1 MCGIAGVAST
11 LRPDPELVRRM
22 CDVIVHRGPDGAG
35 FHNDEHAALGMR
47 RLAIIDVATGDQPV
61 YSEDERVVAVFNGE
75 LYNFTELRR
84 DLEQRGH
91 RFRSSGD
98 SECLVHLYEEYGTDM
113 VHRLRGMFAFAVWD
127 RDRQRLVL
135 ARDRVGKKPLYWRS
149 DHASIWFG
157 SELKSLAQDP
167 GMPREVDP
175 VALHHYLT
183 YQYVPAPWS
192 IYQDVHKLPPG
203 HVLVWEGGEVEVSPY
218 WRLDR
223 SPRPVADTREE
234 EARLR
239 ELLLEA
245 TRIRMVSERPIG
257 AFLSGGVDSSA
268 VVAAMAMQS
277 SGQVKTFCIG
287 FEDSRYDERHK
298 ARMVA
303 DRYGTDHHELVV
315 TTKLLDILPRI
326 AWHFD
331 EPFADSSAIPSF
343 YVAQLSRRHVTVALT
358 GDGGDECFGGYQR
371 YALMNQARRI
381 PVMPRALAAAFIR
394 SGAFVTRRSDA
405 GSLSRRFG
413 RLMQFAGEHPSRRYA
428 GLMSCFTSEQKS
440 AIYSDALRDRLSEV
454 DSHRLLERLFQNSS
468 ARSDLGRVLDVDTLT
483 YLPGDLLV
491 KVDITSMANS
501 LEARSPFLDHHLME
515 WAARLP
521 AELNVRG
528 SQTKLLLKRAVA
540 PWLPRELLHYPK
552 QGFGVPLAAW
562 LRGELR
568 ELAHDVLTDDTA
580 RGRGL
585 FRPSAVQDLLRQH
598 ANGVDH
604 GSLLWALMQF
614 ELWHRA
620 HAVPGGQ
627 VVAEARCPV
636 PSTPT

>member
-1 MCGIAGVAST
+1 MCGIAGMASR
-11 LRPDPELVRRM
+11 LHPDPGLVRRM
-22 CDVIVHRGPDGAG
+22 CEVIVHRGPDGDG
-35 FHNDEHAALGMR
+35 FHSDDRAALGMR

-61 YSEDERVVAVFNGE
+61 YNEDKRVVAVFNGE
-75 LYNFTELRR
+75 IYNFAELRR
-84 DLEQRGH
+84 DLERRGH
-91 RFRSSGD
+91 LLRGAGD
-98 SECLVHLYEEYGTDM
+98 SECLVHLYEEHGADM
-113 VHRLRGMFAFAVWD
+113 VQRLRGMFAFAIWD
-127 RDRQRLVL
+127 RDRERLVL
-135 ARDRVGKKPLYWRS
+135 ARDRVGKKPLYWRC

-157 SELKSLAQDP
+157 SELKSLARDP
-167 GMPREVDP
+167 GMSREIDP

-192 IYQDVHKLPPG
+192 IYQGVHKLPPG
-203 HVLVWEGGEVEVSPY
+203 HVLIWERGQVTMRRY
-218 WRLDR
+218 WEMDR
-223 SPRPVADTREE
+223 TPRPVPDERAEE
-234 EARLR
+234 ERLR

-277 SGQVKTFCIG
+277 SEPVKTFCVG

-315 TTKLLDILPRI
+315 TTNLLDIVPRL

-331 EPFADSSAIPSF
+331 EPFADSSAIPTF
-343 YVAQLSRRHVTVALT
+343 YVAWLSRHHVTVALN

-371 YALMNQARRI
+371 YALMDQAARI
-381 PVMPRALAAAFIR
+381 PVLPGALAAVSARMGGFLTER
-394 SGAFVTRRSDA
+394 SNAK
-405 GSLSRRFG
+405 SLSRRLG
-413 RLMQFAGEHPSRRYA
+413 RLMRFVAEHPSRRYPS
-428 GLMSCFTSEQKS
+428 LMACFTDEQKS
-440 AIYSDALRDRLSEV
+440 EIYSDTLRRRLAGV
-454 DSHRLLERLFQNSS
+454 DSYGLIQTIFENSS
-468 ARSDLGRVLDVDTLT
+468 ADTDLARVLDVDILT

-491 KVDITSMANS
+491 KVDITTMANS

-515 WAARLP
+515 WAAGIP
-521 AELNVRG
+521 IGLNVRAG
-528 SQTKLLLKRAVA
+528 HTKLLLKRAVA
-540 PWLPRELLHYPK
+540 PWLPEELLRYPK

-568 ELAHDVLTDDTA
+568 EMAYDLLTDDTA

-585 FRPSAVQDLLRQH
+585 FRPAAIRSLLQRH
-598 ANGVDH
+598 AAGADH
-604 GSLLWALMQF
+604 GSRLWALLQF

-620 HAVPGGQ
+620 HAAAGEATAAQ
-627 VVAEARCPV
+627 AECPA
-636 PSTPT
+636 PLA